1 MHCVSKP
8 RKPRNRRDALELFY
22 ELLPCFSAFGY
33 QFGVR
38 RCMLPCKKSFLP
50 RSNRE
55 GEIRERHSIMKILA
69 GKFNR
74 RLRWILALAILFFA
88 AAALF
93 YPYHYPT
100 RVYAAQE
107 KERAAGGDQTTS
119 LSDQTDLAVT
129 VYNSNIALVRDVRQL
144 ALPGGAF
151 RLKFMDIA
159 ATVNPATVH
168 FRSLTDPEKLGVIEQ
183 NYEYDLLEPAKLLH
197 KYVGKEVTLVR
208 SYMENGSTKRE
219 EIKATLLSDNNGPV
233 WKIGNDI
240 VTGVY
245 SEGYRFPEV
254 PANLYERP
262 TLLMSL
268 ENSGAR
274 KQQIEAS
281 YLATNLSWNADY
293 VLTVARDDKAADL
306 DGWVTLA
313 NSSGTAF
320 HNARLQLV
328 AGDLNRLPQNGL
340 RDMVVSKSMAVAGA
354 AERQFQQESF
364 SEYHLYTLGRRT
376 SVEDKET
383 KQISLLQGSGVP
395 VEKIFVVN
403 GQNFYYH
410 NQQNPGSPLKDPV
423 MVFYKFKNEEK
434 AGLGMPLP
442 AGNVRVYQKDSKGGV
457 LFVGEDRIDHT
468 PKDENVTVH
477 IGNAF
482 DVVAERKQTDYKRI
496 DTHVWEM
503 EFEITLRNH
512 KDTPIVVQVNEPI
525 GGDWEMLSSSY
536 KYTKTSAWAAQ
547 FNVPVD
553 KNGTSVLK
561 YRIRARW

>member
-1 MHCVSKP
+1 LVEVHIMEN
-8 RKPRNRRDALELFY
+8 RK
-22 ELLPCFSAFGY
+22 
-33 QFGVR
+33 
-38 RCMLPCKKSFLP
+38 
-50 RSNRE
+50 
-55 GEIRERHSIMKILA
+55 SI
-69 GKFNR
+69 GQR
-74 RLRWILALAILFFA
+74 RLPWILSGTAVLLA

-93 YPYHYPT
+93 YPACRRQH
-100 RVYAAQE
+100 VFASQEKAAQE
-107 KERAAGGDQTTS
+107 KEAPRATGADQSTS
-119 LSDQTDLAVT
+119 LNDQTDLNVT
-129 VYNSNIALVRDVRQL
+129 VYNSNIALVRDVRNL
-144 ALPGGAF
+144 TLPGGVF

-168 FRSLTDPEKLGVIEQ
+168 FRSLTEPEKLGVIEQ

-208 SYMENGSTKRE
+208 SYQESGTTKRE

-245 SEGYRFPEV
+245 AESYRFPEV
-254 PANLYERP
+254 PANLYDRP

-268 ENSGAR
+268 ENSGPR

-281 YLATNLSWNADY
+281 YLANNLSWNSDY
-293 VLTVARDDKAADL
+293 VLTVARDDKSADL
-306 DGWVTLA
+306 DGWVTLV
-313 NSSGTAF
+313 NNSGTAF

-328 AGDLNRLPQNGL
+328 AGDLNRIQAPSASAMNG
-340 RDMVVSKSMAVAGA
+340 AVLEMKA
-354 AERQFQQESF
+354 ARAQQFAQENF

-376 SVEDKET
+376 SVEDKES
-383 KQISLLQGSGVP
+383 KQISLLQGSAVP

-403 GQNFYYH
+403 GNNYYYR
-410 NQQNPGSPLKDPV
+410 NAQNPGSPIKDPV
-423 MVFYKFKNEEK
+423 LVYYKFRNDEK
-434 AGLGMPLP
+434 SGLGIPLP
-442 AGNVRVYQKDSKGGV
+442 AGNLRVYQKDSRGGI

-468 PKDENVTVH
+468 PKDENVIVH

-496 DTHVWEM
+496 DTHTWEM

-512 KDTPIVVQVNEPI
+512 KDSPITVEVNEPI
-525 GGDWEMLSSSY
+525 GGDWEMLNSTF
-536 KYTKTSAWAAQ
+536 KYSKTAA
-547 FNVPVD
+547 FAAHFKVPID
-553 KNGTSVLK
+553 KNGTSVLR